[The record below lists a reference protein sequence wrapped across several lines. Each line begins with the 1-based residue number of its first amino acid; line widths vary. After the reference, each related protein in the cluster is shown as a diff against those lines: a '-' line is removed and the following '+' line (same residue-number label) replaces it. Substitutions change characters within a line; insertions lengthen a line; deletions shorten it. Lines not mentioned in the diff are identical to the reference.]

1 MFSYL
6 RTKNEFL
13 KDCEL
18 KGYQSFKKKNYYEIK
33 PCKVQK
39 KDKCD
44 SSYKNKYE
52 PCLGCKNIP
61 KITAWLV
68 DSVSRSSW
76 EDQNKDFYKR
86 VDKSEVHAWCKSLC
100 IYIRDVVKNIKKDN
114 IVVGAEYFME
124 DSDNVLGTRA
134 RADVIIAGYNNKGDG
149 VIFLIETK
157 QYSYEWY
164 KEKSKT
170 DEKIIKDIEDAK
182 NEVIAYYEDI
192 SKYKG
197 ENKLIPI
204 VYLHNFEF
212 TKLTDNLKNK
222 IRKIEKECLIFYKDG
237 RSLSDYIN
245 NELGENKDIKGNAIE
260 IIKELKSKIKV
271 FESSEMAKIMFCTAD
286 ERYDNKE
293 IFLRRDQ
300 GFAYKSII
308 DCINEGE
315 KSISVVRG
323 GAGSGKTLV
332 ASLLIR
338 YAIKN
343 EMKVL
348 FAYSGAAPKN
358 TYFTE
363 ELIRNELKPKKI
375 EVENED
381 EINEYFDFISK
392 VFSGTTTSPKLGLAT
407 KGTVPNELFFIKYK
421 NKFEID
427 EYGKYEKYE
436 KYHTAYKDK
445 VGKSLK
451 NWREYV
457 DVRYYDSLD
466 IYDEQY
472 DIIIF
477 DEFQRYG
484 DNGKNIKDEGVRKR
498 KNTNQI
504 KKLINQSNNLVFL
517 IDEKQNIDE
526 KDDGARCIDKYIGKP
541 EVNEYY
547 LWSQFRCNLDEGYL
561 SWVDKTF
568 GLDDGKLRRA
578 YVRGMQNPKDKIYLE
593 DIDYTVKIIS
603 NIQELKKILKDKKYI
618 IMGESNNIPKTED
631 IKKRMENKSGAPI
644 IPFDEENCRLIYNSF
659 RVQGLEFKDIV
670 VIIDDR
676 ITYKDNKICLN
687 DGCEDNLSIIL
698 NKYRVLLSRGLKSCS
713 IYAVNE
719 DLQKYLLS
727 TLKRSNNS

>member
-18 KGYQSFKKKNYYEIK
+18 KGYQSFKKKKDYYEIK
-33 PCKVQK
+33 PCKVQN

-52 PCLGCKNIP
+52 QCLGCKNIP

-76 EDQNKDFYKR
+76 KDQNKDFYKR
-86 VDKSEVHAWCKSLC
+86 VKKSEVHAWCKSLC

-124 DSDNVLGTRA
+124 DSAEVLGSRA
-134 RADVIIAGYNNKGDG
+134 RADVIIAGYNDKGEG

-164 KEKSKT
+164 KEKSD
-170 DEKIIKDIEDAK
+170 DEIIKTIEDAK

-212 TKLTDNLKNK
+212 TKFTDDLKNK

-245 NELGENKDIKGNAIE
+245 NELGENKDIKCNAIE

-271 FESSEMAKIMFCTAD
+271 FESSEMAKIMFCTAKK
-286 ERYDNKE
+286 RYDNKE

-300 GFAYKSII
+300 EFTYDSII
-308 DCINEGE
+308 EDINKDK

-375 EVENED
+375 KVKNED
-381 EINEYFDFISK
+381 EIKEYYDFISK
-392 VFSGTTTSPKLGLAT
+392 VFSGTLLGLAT
-407 KGTVPNELFFIKYK
+407 KGTVPDGFFFEKYK
-421 NKFEID
+421 KKLKEEND
-427 EYGKYEKYE
+427 KYEE
-436 KYHTAYKDK
+436 YHNAYKDK
-445 VGKSLK
+445 LGKSVK
-451 NWREYV
+451 SWRDFV

-466 IYDEQY
+466 INNKKY
-472 DIIIF
+472 DIVIF

-484 DNGKNIKDEGVRKR
+484 DKNTKKIKEKERKR
-498 KNTNQI
+498 NNTNKINKLIKNTKHI
-504 KKLINQSNNLVFL
+504 VFL
-517 IDEKQNIDE
+517 MDEKQSIDI
-526 KDDGARCIDKYIGKP
+526 KDDGERCIKSIINKNEGK
-541 EVNEYY
+541 EYY
-547 LWSQFRCNLDEGYL
+547 LWSQFRCNLNEGFL
-561 SWVDKTF
+561 SWIDRTF
-568 GLDDGKLRRA
+568 GLNDGINRTYVSGMEKPDDL
-578 YVRGMQNPKDKIYLE
+578 IYLK
-593 DIDYTVKIIS
+593 DIDFKVKILS
-603 NIQELKKILKDKKYI
+603 KKYELKNKLKCKKNILLSECKVDEIKWT
-618 IMGESNNIPKTED
+618 GD
-631 IKKRMENKSGAPI
+631 IDSPRINGAPI
-644 IPFDEENCRLIYNSF
+644 EPIVEGKRIVYNSF
-659 RVQGLEFKDIV
+659 KVQGLEFNHIV
-670 VIIDDR
+670 VIIDGR
-676 ITYKDNKICLN
+676 ITYKDNKVCLK
-687 DGCEDNLSIIL
+687 DECSDNLSILL

-713 IYAVNE
+713 IYAVDE
-719 DLQKYLLS
+719 DLRNHLLK
-727 TLKRSNNS
+727 TLERPDNS

>member
-18 KGYQSFKKKNYYEIK
+18 KGFQSFKKKNYYEIK

-44 SSYKNKYE
+44 SSYKNKYK
-52 PCLGCKNIP
+52 PCRDCENIP

-76 EDQNKDFYKR
+76 KDQNKDFYKR
-86 VDKSEVHAWCKSLC
+86 VGKSEVYAWCKSLC
-100 IYIRDVVKNIKKDN
+100 IYIRDVVNNIEKDN

-124 DSDNVLGTRA
+124 DSDKVLGSRA

-157 QYSYEWY
+157 QYSIKWYEDHHY
-164 KEKSKT
+164 T
-170 DEKIIKDIEDAK
+170 DNKIK
-182 NEVIAYYEDI
+182 NEIEQAIAEVLAYYEDI

-197 ENKLIPI
+197 KNGLIPI
-204 VYLHNFEF
+204 VYFHNLEF
-212 TKLTDNLKNK
+212 DNLSDELKNSIK
-222 IRKIEKECLIFYKDG
+222 EIEHIRNQKCLVFFKDG
-237 RSLSDYIN
+237 KKLSNYIN
-245 NELGENKDIKGNAIE
+245 DELGENKDKEQGAIE

-271 FESSEMAKIMFCTAD
+271 FESSEMAKIMFCTAN

-300 GFAYKSII
+300 GFTYNSII
-308 DCINEGE
+308 EDIN
-315 KSISVVRG
+315 KDKNSISVVRG

-381 EINEYFDFISK
+381 KIKEYYDFISK
-392 VFSGTTTSPKLGLAT
+392 VFSGTLFGLAT
-407 KGTVPNELFFIKYK
+407 KGTVPDGVFFEKYK
-421 NKFEID
+421 KKLKEEND
-427 EYGKYEKYE
+427 KYEA
-436 KYHTAYKDK
+436 YHNAYKDK
-445 VGKSLK
+445 LGKSVK
-451 NWREYV
+451 NWRDFV

-466 IYDEQY
+466 INNKKY
-472 DIIIF
+472 DIVIF

-484 DNGKNIKDEGVRKR
+484 DKNTKKIKEKERKR
-498 KNTNQI
+498 NNTNKINNLIKNTKHI
-504 KKLINQSNNLVFL
+504 VFL
-517 IDEKQNIDE
+517 MDEKQSIDI
-526 KDDGARCIDKYIGKP
+526 KDDGERCIKSIINKNEGK
-541 EVNEYY
+541 EYY
-547 LWSQFRCNLDEGYL
+547 LWSQFRCNLNEGFL
-561 SWVDKTF
+561 SWIDRTF
-568 GLDDGKLRRA
+568 GLNDGINRTYVSGMEKPDDL
-578 YVRGMQNPKDKIYLE
+578 IYLK
-593 DIDYTVKIIS
+593 DIDFKVKILS
-603 NIQELKKILKDKKYI
+603 KNELKNKLKCKKNILLSECKVDEIKWT
-618 IMGESNNIPKTED
+618 GD
-631 IKKRMENKSGAPI
+631 IDSPRINGAPI
-644 IPFDEENCRLIYNSF
+644 EPIVEGKRIVYNSF
-659 RVQGLEFKDIV
+659 KVQGLEFNHIV
-670 VIIDDR
+670 VIIDGR
-676 ITYKDNKICLN
+676 ITYKDNKACLK
-687 DGCEDNLSIIL
+687 DECSDNLSILL

-713 IYAVNE
+713 IYAVDE
-719 DLQKYLLS
+719 DLRNHLLK
-727 TLKRSNNS
+727 TLERPDNS

>member
-44 SSYKNKYE
+44 SSYKNEYK
-52 PCLGCKNIP
+52 PCLRCKNIP

-76 EDQNKDFYKR
+76 KDQNKNFYKR
-86 VDKSEVHAWCKSLC
+86 VGKSEVHAWCKSLC
-100 IYIRDVVKNIKKDN
+100 IYIRDLVNNIKKDN

-124 DSDNVLGTRA
+124 DSADVLGSRA
-134 RADVIIAGYNNKGDG
+134 RADVIIAGYDDKGDG

-164 KEKSKT
+164 KGESKT
-170 DEKIIKDIEDAK
+170 DDAIIKDIEDAK
-182 NEVIAYYEDI
+182 KEVIAYYEDI

-212 TKLTDNLKNK
+212 TNFSDDLKNK

-245 NELGENKDIKGNAIE
+245 NELGENKDIKCNAIE

-300 GFAYKSII
+300 GSAYKSII

-363 ELIRNELKPKKI
+363 ELIRNELKPKKK
-375 EVENED
+375 EKKVD
-381 EINEYFDFISK
+381 EIKEYYDFISK
-392 VFSGTTTSPKLGLAT
+392 VFSGTLLGLAT
-407 KGTVPNELFFIKYK
+407 KGTIPNELFFIKYK
-421 NKFEID
+421 NKF
-427 EYGKYEKYE
+427 
-436 KYHTAYKDK
+436 
-445 VGKSLK
+445 
-451 NWREYV
+451 
-457 DVRYYDSLD
+457 
-466 IYDEQY
+466 
-472 DIIIF
+472 
-477 DEFQRYG
+477 
-484 DNGKNIKDEGVRKR
+484 
-498 KNTNQI
+498 
-504 KKLINQSNNLVFL
+504 
-517 IDEKQNIDE
+517 
-526 KDDGARCIDKYIGKP
+526 
-541 EVNEYY
+541 
-547 LWSQFRCNLDEGYL
+547 
-561 SWVDKTF
+561 
-568 GLDDGKLRRA
+568 
-578 YVRGMQNPKDKIYLE
+578 
-593 DIDYTVKIIS
+593 
-603 NIQELKKILKDKKYI
+603 
-618 IMGESNNIPKTED
+618 
-631 IKKRMENKSGAPI
+631 
-644 IPFDEENCRLIYNSF
+644 
-659 RVQGLEFKDIV
+659 
-670 VIIDDR
+670 
-676 ITYKDNKICLN
+676 
-687 DGCEDNLSIIL
+687 
-698 NKYRVLLSRGLKSCS
+698 
-713 IYAVNE
+713 
-719 DLQKYLLS
+719 
-727 TLKRSNNS
+727 